1 MTTQQRNYYTQV
13 QELLFICE
21 EAEQYLPDDICES
34 IEICR
39 VALLDPPFDDTEEI
53 ERDEYGFPILRKIE
67 TKARQFNEELWK

>member
-39 VALLDPPFDDTEEI
+39 VALIEPPADDDI
-53 ERDEYGFPILRKIE
+53 ECDEYGFPILRTIE
-67 TKARQFNEELWK
+67 TKARQFNEEWMND